1 VTQERP
7 NRLWQLGGVIVAVA
21 VLVAIVIAVF
31 TGGSTPVLRPGRAV
45 PHAAAARAL
54 FAGVPEQGTAL
65 GLPAAPVTLVEFA
78 DLQCPVC
85 AAFARDTLPTLVRR
99 EVRPG
104 RLRIVFA
111 PLTFI
116 GADSARGAEMAL
128 TAGEQDRLWPFVDLF
143 FANQR
148 EENSGY
154 VDDAFLTA
162 LAQATGGLDPTRA
175 LAARS
180 QPAIA
185 RGLESASAE
194 AKRLHV
200 SSTPSFALSET
211 GATPL
216 SFSPADLQPGAF
228 ETAIDR
234 LAGTGS
240 R

>member
-1 VTQERP
+1 MTRERP
-7 NRLWQLGGVIVAVA
+7 DRLWQLGGVIVAAA
-21 VLVAIVIAVF
+21 VLVAIAVAVF
-31 TGGSTPVLRPGRAV
+31 TGGSTPVLRPGRPV
-45 PHAAAARAL
+45 PHTAAAQAL
-54 FAGVPEQGTAL
+54 FAGVPEQGPAL
-65 GLPAAPVTLVEFA
+65 GAPGAPVTLVEFA

-116 GADSARGAEMAL
+116 GADSGHGAQMAL
-128 TAGEQDRLWPFVDLF
+128 AAGEQDRLWPFVDLF

-162 LAQATGGLDPTRA
+162 LAQATAGLDPARA
-175 LAARS
+175 LAART
-180 QPAIA
+180 QPAVA
-185 RGLESASAE
+185 RDLDSASAE

-200 SSTPSFALSET
+200 DSTPSFALSKT
-211 GATPL
+211 GSTPV
-216 SFSPADLQPGAF
+216 SFSPADLQVGAF
-228 ETAIDR
+228 EAAIER
-234 LAGTGS
+234 LARGRS
-240 R
+240 H